1 MDITEILKDLTQS
14 TGISGYESGFS
25 EKVCG
30 KLKKYCADA
39 AVNKTGSVTG
49 TMGSYNPEKK
59 TVLLEAH
66 LDRIGLVVSEI
77 LDGGFVKFKALGG
90 VDERTLPASEVYIM
104 GKEETF
110 GVIGALPPHL
120 MNGKDKTDEL
130 KISDMLID
138 TGLSIDEA
146 NTKFSVGDPILLKS
160 DFTQLAGSLVSAA
173 ALDNRAGMTAV
184 FSCLDK
190 LSGKELP
197 YNVKVAFTSGE
208 ELGLHGARTVLADDV
223 PDLAMV
229 VDVTHGLTPDAL
241 NFDTFPLGSGA
252 IICRGPNLD
261 YEATLKTISI
271 AKEKSI
277 PYDIE
282 VAPGNTGTNAWMLQV
297 SGGGVPCVLI
307 SIPLR
312 YMHTVVETIDTRDIE
327 CVGRLMAEMICGG
340 DIIA

>member
-1 MDITEILKDLTQS
+1 MNITETLKDLTQS
-14 TGISGYESGFS
+14 TGISGYEKSFS
-25 EKVCG
+25 EMVCE
-30 KLKKYCADA
+30 KLKCYCADA
-39 AVNKTGSVTG
+39 VVNKTGSVMG
-49 TMGSYNPEKK
+49 TVGAFDTDKK

-77 LDGGFVKFKALGG
+77 LEDGFVKFKALGG

-104 GKEETF
+104 GKEETY

-120 MNGKDKTDEL
+120 MNGKDKTAEL

-138 TGLSIDEA
+138 TGLTIAEA
-146 NTKFSVGDPILLKS
+146 KSKFGVGDPILLKS
-160 DFTQLAGSLVSAA
+160 DFTQLAGSIVSSA

-184 FSCLDK
+184 FDCLDR

-197 YNVKVAFTSGE
+197 YNVKVAFTTGE
-208 ELGLHGARTVLADDV
+208 ELGLHGARTVLADGT
-223 PDLAMV
+223 PDLAVV
-229 VDVTHGLTPDAL
+229 VDVTHGRTHDSLD
-241 NFDTFPLGSGA
+241 FDTFPLGSGA

-261 YEATLKTISI
+261 YEVTLKTIKL
-271 AKEKSI
+271 AKDKSI

-312 YMHTVVETIDTRDIE
+312 YMHTVVETIDTKDIE
-327 CVGRLMAEMICGG
+327 QVGKLMAEMICGG
-340 DIIA
+340 EVIA

>member
-1 MDITEILKDLTQS
+1 MNITEALKELTQS
-14 TGISGYESGFS
+14 TGISGFETGFS
-25 EKVCG
+25 EKVCER
-30 KLKKYCADA
+30 LKEYCADA
-39 AVNKTGSVTG
+39 SVNKTGSVTG
-49 TMGSYNPEKK
+49 TLGAYNSEKK

-77 LDGGFVKFKALGG
+77 LEDGFVKFKPLGG

-104 GKEETF
+104 GKEQTF

-120 MNGKDKTDEL
+120 MNGKDKSTEL
-130 KISDMLID
+130 KINDMLID
-138 TGLSIDEA
+138 TGLTLKEAKSRFSI
-146 NTKFSVGDPILLKS
+146 GDPIILKS
-160 DFTQLAGSLVSAA
+160 DFTQLAGSIVSSA

-184 FSCLDK
+184 FDCLDR
-190 LSGKELP
+190 LSGKELS

-208 ELGLHGARTVLADDV
+208 ELGLHGARTVLADGT
-223 PDLAMV
+223 PDLAVV
-229 VDVTHGLTPDAL
+229 VDVTHGRTPDAL
-241 NFDTFPLGSGA
+241 AFDTFPLGSGA

-261 YEATLKTISI
+261 YGATLKTIDL
-271 AKEKSI
+271 AKEKNI

-312 YMHTVVETIDTRDIE
+312 YMHTVVETIDTKDIE
-327 CVGRLMAEMICGG
+327 CVGKLMAEMICGG
-340 DIIA
+340 EIIA

>member
-1 MDITEILKDLTQS
+1 MDITETLKELTQS
-14 TGISGYESGFS
+14 TGISGFEAEFS
-25 EKVCG
+25 AKVCER
-30 KLKKYCADA
+30 LKKYCADA
-39 AVNKTGSVTG
+39 LVNKTGSVTG
-49 TMGSYNPEKK
+49 TMGTYNPKKK

-77 LDGGFVKFKALGG
+77 FDGGFVKFKPMGG
-90 VDERTLPASEVYIM
+90 VDERTLPASEVYII
-104 GKEETF
+104 GIKQTY

-120 MNGKDKTDEL
+120 MNSKDKNSEL

-138 TGLSIDEA
+138 TGLTLEEA
-146 NTKFSVGDPILLKS
+146 KSRFSVGDPIILKS
-160 DFTQLAGSLVSAA
+160 DFTQLAGSIVSSA

-184 FSCLDK
+184 FNCLDR

-197 YNVKVAFTSGE
+197 YNVKVAFTTGE
-208 ELGLHGARTVLADDV
+208 ELGLHGARTVLADGT
-223 PDLAMV
+223 PDLAVV
-229 VDVTHGLTPDAL
+229 VDVTHGRTPDAL
-241 NFDTFPLGSGA
+241 AFDTFPLGSGA

-261 YEATLKTISI
+261 YEATLKTIKL

-277 PYDIE
+277 PYDVE

-312 YMHTVVETIDTRDIE
+312 YMHTVVETIDTKDIE
-327 CVGRLMAEMICGG
+327 CVGKLMAEMICGG
-340 DIIA
+340 EIIA